1 MKLLMFIPLLFS
13 LTACG
18 KYSIRNIDN
27 PTPRPDYGGWLKQ
40 DGSPMTDLEGRQALL
55 ECGDPSPEMNRFIYE
70 RTLGIIESDDRVKH
84 SFMVQ
89 GCMEQSGL
97 SRNPAWGRGWTLKES
112 CRLFPRYASYPAC
125 QPGAVFPQRSVERR
139 LNSWYCKIKTDREYC
154 RQHAFTP
161 SACDD
166 PKIDY
171 TNPPPECQ
179 P

>member
-1 MKLLMFIPLLFS
+1 MG
-13 LTACG
+13 CG
-18 KYSIRNIDN
+18 ALNGPFGPYAKPAPETYEQ
-27 PTPRPDYGGWLKQ
+27 WKKA
-40 DGSPMTDLEGRQALL
+40 GSTMLEVKKALL
-55 ECGDPSPEMNRFIYE
+55 ECGEPSPVRNKFIHE
-70 RTLGIIESDDRVKH
+70 KALGIKDPDDQLNY
-84 SFMVQ
+84 FFLTD
-89 GCMEQSGL
+89 GCMEQSDFFVPGAKKTTEYCL
-97 SRNPAWGRGWTLKES
+97 WERHRHL
-112 CRLFPRYASYPAC
+112 PAC

>member
-1 MKLLMFIPLLFS
+1 MKPLVLIPLLFF
-13 LTACG
+13 LAACG

-27 PTPRPDYGGWLKQ
+27 PTPRPDYGGWMKP
-40 DGSPMTDLEGRQALL
+40 DGSIMTDLEGKRALL
-55 ECGDPSPEMNRFIYE
+55 ECGDPSPSMNRFIE
-70 RTLGIIESDDRVKH
+70 EKALGITNGDESH
-84 SFMVQ
+84 NYSFTVR

-97 SRNPAWGRGWTLKES
+97 SRNPSWGKGWSLKET
-112 CRLFPRYASYPAC
+112 CMLHPRYASYPAC

-166 PKIDY
+166 TKNDY
-171 TNPPPECQ
+171 TNPPPES
-179 P
+179 PP